1 MMSIEMFPQP
11 EKKNLVFFLAPAKS
25 KINPTNT
32 SSSSKSLIISS
43 LHKQYR
49 LFFYG
54 ENSWEPVRRE
64 ERKMFKNEYIFF
76 SEPKLY
82 SCSFCQKPS
91 DTAWDLVQH
100 VQSSHGRFSFQSCQA
115 IFTDYKVN
123 IFYQLSLYS
132 PQCKYSPRNHS
143 RSLCYCMKVFKSA
156 LRERRKPTWPLPLS
170 GLRVEP

>member
-1 MMSIEMFPQP
+1 MKCFLNQKRKI
-11 EKKNLVFFLAPAKS
+11 LFFLAPAKS

-32 SSSSKSLIISS
+32 SSSSSSKSLIISS

-49 LFFYG
+49 LFFLRG
-54 ENSWEPVRRE
+54 KFLGVSPPR
-64 ERKMFKNEYIFF
+64 RKMFRNEYIFF

-100 VQSSHGRFSFQSCQA
+100 VQTSHGRFSFHSCQA
-115 IFTDYKVN
+115 IFPDYKVN
-123 IFYQLSLYS
+123 ISRLSLYS